1 VTSATRQR
9 DPRAVL
15 ERAVVSLQAP
25 AAAPE
30 QRLEAGDESARSAHC
45 EAIEALAVVEP
56 RLEPGGG
63 AERRDPPRTG

>member
-1 VTSATRQR
+1 MAR
-9 DPRAVL
+9 
-15 ERAVVSLQAP
+15 LQAS
-25 AAAPE
+25 AAALGHG
-30 QRLEAGDESARSAHC
+30 LETGDENAWASYC